1 MAPEQSKE
9 SWIQRAASN
18 PHVNGGNISVL
29 GSHLVAASSEFLGTF
44 FFLWLGY
51 GGQLMAL
58 TQAAAPA
65 GQSGGASS
73 QTVVFISLIYSF
85 SLLVNAWAFYRIS
98 GGLFNPA
105 VSLFSRERA
114 CEQSALTISTL
125 SGLSGSQSCWSAPL
139 DPNRIPHPRTAVGID
154 VCWRFSRGDV

>member
-1 MAPEQSKE
+1 MAPTTKE
-9 SWIQRAASN
+9 SWIHRAASN
-18 PHVNGGNISVL
+18 PHVKGGNISVL
-29 GSHLVAASSEFLGTF
+29 GSHFVAASSEFLGTF

-58 TQAAAPA
+58 NQAAAPS
-65 GQSGGASS
+65 GQTGGASS

-105 VSLFSRERA
+105 VMSPFR
-114 CEQSALTISTL
+114 
-125 SGLSGSQSCWSAPL
+125 
-139 DPNRIPHPRTAVGID
+139 
-154 VCWRFSRGDV
+154 